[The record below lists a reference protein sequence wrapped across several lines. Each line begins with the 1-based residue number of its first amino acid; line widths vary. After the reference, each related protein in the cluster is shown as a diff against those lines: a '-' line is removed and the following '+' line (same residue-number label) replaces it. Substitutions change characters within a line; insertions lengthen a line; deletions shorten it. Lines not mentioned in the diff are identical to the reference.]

1 MTIPSRVL
9 HMIALLMLPVVLLS
23 QPADES
29 FERGNALFRE
39 GNFAEAAAAYETI
52 LAQGVASAEVYFN
65 LGNAYY
71 RTGEIGRAI
80 LNYER
85 AAGLSPGDPDIEH
98 NLELANLRTLD
109 RLERVPEIFLISWL
123 RALASL
129 LPFSVLVII
138 VALSWIVFFLALAVM
153 NLAVGITVGSWMRWT
168 VLGAIVLLVLFGSLV
183 LVQVLERSGHDE
195 AIVLAK
201 VVTAKA
207 SPDSE
212 SADAFV
218 IHEGLKMKL
227 GDQVGEWVKIT
238 LSDGKVGWIR
248 SGEFERI

>member
-1 MTIPSRVL
+1 MTMRSRVF
-9 HMIALLMLPVVLLS
+9 HIAVLLLLPVALMA
-23 QPADES
+23 QPVEET
-29 FERGNALFRE
+29 FERGNVLFRD
-39 GNFAEAAAAYETI
+39 GKFAEAATAYERI
-52 LAQGVASAEVYFN
+52 LAQGVASAEIYFN
-65 LGNAYY
+65 MGNTYY

-85 AAGLSPGDPDIEH
+85 AAVLAPGDPDVKH

-123 RALASL
+123 RALGSL
-129 LPFSVLVII
+129 LPFSVLVGL
-138 VALSWIVFFLALAVM
+138 VALSWIVLFLALAVM
-153 NLAVGITVGSWMRWT
+153 NLALGLRLVSWMRWT
-168 VLGAIVLLVLFGSLV
+168 VLGAIILLVLSGSLV
-183 LVQVLERSGHDE
+183 LVQALEQSGHDE

-201 VVTAKA
+201 VATAKT
-207 SPDSE
+207 SPDGE

-218 IHEGLKMKL
+218 IHEGLKLEL

-248 SGEFERI
+248 SGECVRI